1 LNWSNYV
8 VPISKSKLIPLAVAM
23 AFLSWGCNKEPVAPP
38 KVGEAAPATPRNPL
52 EITITPEIAKQIR
65 IGEPTWQQVTG
76 SFRVAG
82 RVEADE
88 RRITRVSAPVG
99 GRVAELLVQPG
110 ETVKKGQVLAVLR
123 SPELS
128 EAQSQLLKALTQQ
141 QYGQRAVGRAQQL
154 LDAGVIGAAE
164 LQRRQTE
171 LTQTNG
177 EISGF
182 QDHLRLLGMTD
193 QAIKAVET
201 SRILNAQISVL
212 ANEEGTVMDRKVTP
226 GQIVQSAEIL
236 FILAD
241 LSSVWIT
248 ADVPEQASSSLAVG
262 KIAEA
267 ELAAFPDKLIRG
279 RISFVSALVNPET
292 RTIQARMD
300 VGNTDR
306 RYKPAMLATMLLKE
320 SAKAQRVVP
329 GTALV
334 REDDKDFVLVEV
346 KPGTFALRAVTI
358 EGEFDTSRILSG
370 GLREG
375 EKIILDGA
383 FHVNNERKRNAL
395 LGSQ

>member
-1 LNWSNYV
+1 M
-8 VPISKSKLIPLAVAM
+8 VPISKSKLLPPTRAVAM
-23 AFLSWGCNKEPVAPP
+23 ALLSWGCKKEPVAAP
-38 KVGEAAPATPRNPL
+38 KAAETAPAAARNPL
-52 EITITPEIAKQIR
+52 EITITSEIAKQIR

-76 SFRVAG
+76 SFRATG

-110 ETVKKGQVLAVLR
+110 ETVKKGQILAVLR

-182 QDHLRLLGMTD
+182 QDQLRLLGMTD
-193 QAIKAVET
+193 EAIRTVET
-201 SRILNAQISVL
+201 SRILAAQVSVL
-212 ANEEGTVMDRKVTP
+212 ASEEGTVMDRKVTP

-248 ADVPEQASSSLAVG
+248 ADVPEQASSTLAVG

-267 ELAAFPDKLIRG
+267 GLAAYPDKLIRG

-300 VGNTDR
+300 VTNTDR
-306 RYKPAMLATMLLKE
+306 RYKPAMLATMLLRE
-320 SAKAQRVVP
+320 EAKAHRVIP

-346 KPGTFALRAVTI
+346 RPGTFALRQVVL
-358 EGEFDTSRILSG
+358 EGEFDTSRVLTSG
-370 GLREG
+370 LTEG

-383 FHVNNERKRNAL
+383 FHINNERKRNAL

>member
-1 LNWSNYV
+1 V

-23 AFLSWGCNKEPVAPP
+23 AFLSWGCKKEPVAPP

>member
-1 LNWSNYV
+1 M